1 MKQYKVVDERNYY
14 RDNPR
19 YDIIEDS
26 ERMFSL
32 RDLEGETRKGLLILN
47 TKKFQKERIVD
58 EHKALLLMIQG
69 IKLEEIKHD

>member
-47 TKKFQKERIVD
+47 TKKFQKERVVD
-58 EHKALLLMIQG
+58 EHEALLLMIQG